1 MNYHLHVRSQVLLF
15 VMFLALV
22 LLTTCAG
29 EQTPSPEERQA
40 AAAATVAAARATEVA
55 AAQIQAELT
64 RAAIPSATPTPT
76 ETLTPSPTPTAT
88 DSNAISKEMVA
99 AEGGSI
105 ELSDGTRLEIPP
117 GALATDGKV
126 SIARLDVLPSEAGNL
141 DGLQYQAYE
150 ISAPTHTLAVSATI
164 TFSYQGLPMD
174 DALAP
179 DAVFAAY
186 WDGQGWELLD
196 SEVDPTSKTLSF
208 ETEHFSIFSV
218 FLAPTLDALRD
229 ALLPPFFRSCYDWF
243 AKSSQ
248 TYPQESRLSQLTAG
262 IAASNAG
269 APASPVYRADGYD
282 NFAAYDKVV
291 VADIKWFDGLAA
303 WLPKAKRDL
312 LLVPILAHELSHVT
326 QGYSKFTVAAE
337 VLAKSIGMTSLDE
350 ALREALRGFYTM
362 ILAIGRNDCEATFES
377 SSDFLTNITT
387 GALSCAKWHE
397 REIAADEDGVV
408 WAAKYATEKG
418 IGTASEVGLIYA
430 HFFEEIDAPSYCS
443 HPAAK
448 LRADQAIAIL
458 GLGQEGGIYGKVTP
472 AGVEISVDRK
482 LVDKADENG
491 QFLVTGL
498 TPGNHNIQFSKA
510 GFQTQSLP
518 VDVPSQRLMEVTQIN
533 LKAATPTPNATAIPK
548 RTPAPSRPG
557 LITDFENWGTWKRGD
572 EAWGTFTQSKEQV
585 YAGSYSGKLTYSF
598 PATSNN
604 YLVFRQTISI
614 AGQPVALRIMVY
626 GDGSGNFLN
635 AWVQDANGQLWQ
647 FTFGQIYHTGW
658 QQMGAT
664 LDVSRGWPN
673 QAVGGNPKTVAPVYP
688 LRFSALVLDGYRED
702 APFQGVVY
710 VDDLLAGDADKLT
723 PIPTTINTPTPVSP
737 PNPSISFRADRTSL
751 SAGECTTLRWD
762 VDNVTAV
769 YLDSQGVAGHE
780 SRQICPTAT
789 QTYNLAVTRR
799 DGSQQQASVTIQVA
813 GAVPTPISPPS
824 PIPPAGPCEAIPGE
838 SYGDLSIQGTPSD
851 RPAES
856 HADLN
861 LAVRGYE
868 RNNAAPQFSDYGP
881 AVDPNGP
888 QLPGLFGDQ
897 RTPRFTSTYQVF
909 DWDWG
914 CNCRS
919 GLLNQ
924 WDVTLLGMAVSSGE
938 AIRVPD
944 SGRSIGSGYEVL
956 VLYASSDR
964 ITLKY
969 TPEDN
974 VVSGYTIHIED
985 VCVEPNLLGLYQS
998 LNQSGRG
1005 RLPALRAGQAFG
1017 RAKGGEIKVAIRDGG
1032 AFFDPR
1038 SRNDWWRGR

>member
-1 MNYHLHVRSQVLLF
+1 
-15 VMFLALV
+15 MFLTLA
-22 LLTTCAG
+22 LLTACAG
-29 EQTPSPEERQA
+29 EQTPFPEERQA

-55 AAQIQAELT
+55 VAQIQAELT
-64 RAAIPSATPTPT
+64 RAAIPSATPIPIETPT
-76 ETLTPSPTPTAT
+76 SSPSPTAT
-88 DSNAISKEMVA
+88 ESLAINKEIVA

-105 ELSDGTRLEIPP
+105 ELSDGARLEIPP
-117 GALATDGKV
+117 GALKQDGTV
-126 SIARLDVLPSEAGNL
+126 SVARLEALPSEAGNL

-150 ISAPTHTLAVSATI
+150 ITARVHTMAVSVTI
-164 TFSYQGLPMD
+164 TFPYQDFQMK
-174 DALAP
+174 DAFAP

-186 WDGQGWELLD
+186 WDGSEWKVMKGAID
-196 SEVDPTSKTLSF
+196 SVQKTVSVS
-208 ETEHFSIFSV
+208 TDHFSLWGIFRLPSADKMAKD
-218 FLAPTLDALRD
+218 FESAIATGSNHTEGDPELDTIMEELA
-229 ALLPPFFRSCYDWF
+229 
-243 AKSSQ
+243 
-248 TYPQESRLSQLTAG
+248 EV
-262 IAASNAG
+262 N
-269 APASPVYRADGYD
+269 SPVKSFPIRLVPGFR
-282 NFAAYDKVV
+282 NFAYVPNDSDIN
-291 VADIKWFDGLAA
+291 ADMD
-303 WLPKAKRDL
+303 WLRSVGGWIPEGKREL
-312 LLVPILAHELSHVT
+312 LLVPILAHELSHANRGDNTFSILFEAILQQLGLGNRSPQVDSVIRDET
-326 QGYSKFTVAAE
+326 LRGLARLALALAMDNKKEAQDLTEYLRLAIFPIYRDMCGTTNEKELTADKEGVLWAKRYIERKNDRGSAAE
-337 VLAKSIGMTSLDE
+337 M
-350 ALREALRGFYTM
+350 
-362 ILAIGRNDCEATFES
+362 
-377 SSDFLTNITT
+377 
-387 GALSCAKWHE
+387 
-397 REIAADEDGVV
+397 
-408 WAAKYATEKG
+408 
-418 IGTASEVGLIYA
+418 GLIYA
-430 HFFEEIDAPSYCS
+430 TFFDRLDQSWSCDHPSSSSRIDEIFIN
-443 HPAAK
+443 
-448 LRADQAIAIL
+448 LRL
-458 GLGQEGGIYGKVTP
+458 GSEGGIYGKVTP
-472 AGVEISVDRK
+472 AGAEVSVDRI
-482 LVDKADENG
+482 LVGKADDNG

-498 TPGNHNIQFSKA
+498 APGKHNIQFSQA

-518 VDVPSQRLMEVTQIN
+518 VDVPSQRLVEATQIN
-533 LKAATPTPNATAIPK
+533 LKAATPTAVATATPK
-548 RTPAPSRPG
+548 RTPTPTHLG
-557 LITDFENWGTWKRGD
+557 LITDFETWGTWKRGD

-604 YLVFRQTISI
+604 YLVFRRTISI
-614 AGQPVALRIMVY
+614 AGQPAALRIMVY

-658 QQMGAT
+658 QQMSAT

-673 QAVGGNPKTVAPVYP
+673 QAVGGNPKTAAPVYP

-723 PIPTTINTPTPVSP
+723 PIPTAINTPTPTSP
-737 PNPSISFRADRTSL
+737 ANPSISFRADRTSL

-769 YLDSQGVAGHE
+769 YLDGQGVAGHE

-813 GAVPTPISPPS
+813 GAVATPTSPPS

-838 SYGDLSIQGTPSD
+838 NYGDLNIQGAPSD

-914 CNCRS
+914 CNCRG

-924 WDVTLLGMAVSSGE
+924 WDVTLLGIAVSSGE

-969 TPEDN
+969 TPDDN
-974 VVSGYTIHIED
+974 VVRGYTVHIED

-1038 SRNDWWRGR
+1038 SRNDWWRSR